1 MTEITQIIYVRNCLI
16 PDAEEVLLYF
26 LVNHFFSFCITFTVY
41 LPRYH
46 ISYRNQTQKQVG
58 NELCRTYY

>member
-26 LVNHFFSFCITFTVY
+26 LVNHFFSFCITFTCEWIY
-41 LPRYH
+41 LLTMH
-46 ISYRNQTQKQVG
+46 
-58 NELCRTYY
+58 